1 MENYFTVNVILRKD
15 KKLKDGRCPLCLS
28 VTLNGQTFRMNI
40 KGKRLKP
47 SDWNG
52 RTRRPTK
59 TCKHAVLL
67 ENLLKKEVDKVEGFI
82 LDSSRVEKR
91 ITKEDV
97 RNFYYDKDEF
107 KNDFFYQ
114 FDDFTSKRFGRL
126 AETTKKPYLL
136 LREQLTEYSPELKI
150 KDLDYSFFDN
160 FFQWLKVVKKT
171 GNSGMATRRKNL
183 VAVLEEFVRR
193 DLLRKNY
200 CKQIKRFPESFKTVF
215 LSTAEIQKFREADLT
230 SGRKTYGLEFS
241 RDLYLFGCYT
251 GLRYSDIMQLEWS
264 NIKEDHIKKV
274 QQKTK
279 REVITPILPEARK
292 ILNLYKY
299 GKKEGRV
306 FPHRANA
313 TINRDLK
320 DIAGLGK
327 IKKVITFHSS
337 RHTFGSVLAQHK
349 VSPFYIAHVMG
360 HTDVRMTGRYVNSNE
375 EILVN
380 IMKTVSFSN
389 LAVALK

>member
-1 MENYFTVNVILRKD
+1 MENYSTVNVILRKD

-40 KGKRLKP
+40 KGKRITP
-47 SDWNG
+47 SEWNG
-52 RTRRPTK
+52 RTRKPSK
-59 TCKHAVLL
+59 NCKHAALL
-67 ENLLKKEVDKVEGFI
+67 ENALKKEVDKVEGFI
-82 LDSSRVEKR
+82 LDNSRDQKR

-97 RNFYYDKDEF
+97 RNFYYGRDKF

-114 FDDFTSKRFGRL
+114 FDDFTNKRFSRL

-136 LREQLTEYSPELKI
+136 LREQLMEFSPELKLQ
-150 KDLDYSFFDN
+150 DLDYSFFDD
-160 FFQWLKVVKKT
+160 FFQWLKAVKKT
-171 GNSGMATRRKNL
+171 GNSGLATRRKNL

-200 CKQIKRFPESFKTVF
+200 CKQIKRFPENFKTVF
-215 LSTAEIQKFREADLT
+215 LSSDELKKFREADL
-230 SGRKTYGLEFS
+230 SCGRKTDGLEFS

-264 NIKEDHIKKV
+264 NIKEDHISKV

-292 ILNLYKY
+292 ILNHYRY
-299 GKKEGRV
+299 GRKEGRV

-320 DIAGLGK
+320 DIAEKGK
-327 IKKVITFHSS
+327 IRKIITFHSS

-360 HTDVRMTGRYVNSNE
+360 HTDVRMTSRYVNSNA
-375 EILVN
+375 EILGN

-389 LAVALK
+389 LAIFRP